1 MATPLRLLD
10 THTHALCIF
19 QRALLRNHL
28 KNQMNECLRSDLFNC
43 FSFAVATTSKQYD
56 TFIGDKVQVH
66 AYYYLFKFESK
77 SRFKA
82 TGKCLVL
89 TSAFGIFVL
98 LLKNELKNER
108 HTGELIPYDLA
119 IHIYTCA
126 CTSSTLTKC
135 MVWVCLFT
143 MHSTP
148 HIPRIP
154 MPIIVNHTI
163 EIEIIVI
170 KCILWCLKFL
180 WDRNR
185 AINMLQW

>member
-10 THTHALCIF
+10 THTHSLCIF
-19 QRALLRNHL
+19 QRVLLRNHL
-28 KNQMNECLRSDLFNC
+28 KNQMNECLRSDLFYC
-43 FSFAVATTSKQYD
+43 LSFAVATTSKQYD

-119 IHIYTCA
+119 IFIRVHVVRLPNAWCECVSLPCIPHHI
-126 CTSSTLTKC
+126 
-135 MVWVCLFT
+135 
-143 MHSTP
+143 
-148 HIPRIP
+148 
-154 MPIIVNHTI
+154 
-163 EIEIIVI
+163 
-170 KCILWCLKFL
+170 FL
-180 WDRNR
+180 VYPCP
-185 AINMLQW
+185 